1 MTEKERT
8 RLRELAK
15 NQLELSESER
25 NKQLCKDWEAH
36 GRMGGNSR
44 PMITVEHGTFSE
56 ELIEPR
62 LRCESEQARA
72 LERMLLGNTLNF
84 EYFKDDSIVRGYI
97 PHEEGYYMVP
107 FGLPEKREETGG
119 LGHHFISQLH
129 DLENDFH
136 LLKKSTYHKL
146 SHAGGENVELVQNI
160 LGDIL
165 PVKKTGSAW
174 YVSFLQDIVH
184 LMSMEDMFIAMS
196 DEPELFHKMCSM
208 LADDHIELME
218 RVESE
223 GLLRPTNGDVH
234 LCQGSM
240 CFTSD
245 LPSEGDA
252 LKMSQIWGYMD
263 AQEAQ
268 GISPAMYH
276 EFVYPYYKRISERF
290 ELLSYGCC
298 EAVHTFWQ
306 DISQFENMRKISV
319 SPWCDEAFIGEALQ
333 NRKTVYLRK
342 PSPNY
347 LGVDKILDEDAL
359 RAHIRKTVESAAGLT
374 LEFSQRD
381 VYTVH
386 KDIGKVARYVEI
398 IREECEAKRI

>member
-1 MTEKERT
+1 MSEKERL
-8 RLRELAK
+8 RLRKLAK
-15 NQLELSESER
+15 KQLELSESER
-25 NKQLCKDWEAH
+25 NKQLYIDWEAH
-36 GRMGGNSR
+36 GRADGSSR
-44 PMITVEHGTFSE
+44 PMVTVEHGTFSE

-84 EYFKDDSIVRGYI
+84 EYFKDDTIVRGYI
-97 PHEEGYYMVP
+97 PYEKGYRMTP
-107 FGLPEKREETGG
+107 FGLQVKCQETGG
-119 LGHHFISQLH
+119 LGYHYISQLH
-129 DLENDFH
+129 DLADDFH
-136 LLKKSTYHKL
+136 LLKKSTYQKF
-146 SHAGGENVELVQNI
+146 SHAGGEDAELVQDI

-165 PVKKTGSAW
+165 PVKKTGAAW
-174 YVSFLQDIVH
+174 YISFLQDIVH
-184 LMSMEDMFIAMS
+184 IMSTEDMFIAMS
-196 DEPELFHKMCSM
+196 DEPELFHQMCGM

-218 RVESE
+218 RVENK
-223 GLLRPTNGDVH
+223 GLLRPTNRDVH

-245 LPSEGDA
+245 LPSEGEE

-290 ELLSYGCC
+290 GLLSYGCC
-298 EAVHTFWQ
+298 EAVHTFWE
-306 DISQFENMRKISV
+306 DISRFDNLRKISV
-319 SPWCDEAFIGEALQ
+319 SPWCDEAFIGQALQ
-333 NRKTVYLRK
+333 GRKVVYLRK

-347 LGVDKILDEDAL
+347 LGVDRILDEDAL
-359 RAHIRKTVESAAGLT
+359 RAYIRKTVEFAAGLT

-386 KDIGKVARYVEI
+386 KDSGKVARYVEI
-398 IREECEAKRI
+398 IREECEAKK